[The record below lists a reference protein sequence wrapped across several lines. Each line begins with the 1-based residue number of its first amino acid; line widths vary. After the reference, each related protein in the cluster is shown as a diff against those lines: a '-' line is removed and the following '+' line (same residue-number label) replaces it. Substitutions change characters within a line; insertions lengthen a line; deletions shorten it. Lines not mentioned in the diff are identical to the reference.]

1 MYHQILENIL
11 WQVIQTNKDLIIY
24 GASVH
29 AGSKQT
35 VVAFRAHPRQGR
47 DCEREEERAQD
58 MSKSSGS
65 GEAPLA
71 SQAAGPSR
79 PYAGVEVGEED
90 FAEEA
95 LARAAGMTSLGPRG
109 PHAQD
114 FRQECSLCTYASP
127 YGTPFAYVRA
137 DTLEFRVPTGQVVD
151 NDIYTLAC
159 YNCCAVH
166 HGVRYLTA
174 EGFLN
179 ASWVQQ
185 AKQSKT
191 GAHNVL
197 LAEPPDYH
205 DDDDDAADG
214 TAPQA
219 ALAAPAGRGSIHA
232 EAPLAPQAAL
242 ALPASGRLLVT
253 PAAGADMAA
262 QAFDGAAG
270 MTSLGARAGEFSHSC
285 SWCDYTSPFASH
297 FAYIY
302 ADMHDFRV
310 VSDEGL
316 DRALS
321 HGEWQQRGGAPVR
334 WSCFNCCGKF
344 HQQQYTNAQG
354 KLTSRWSNSAKRSKV
369 SGGSKKVAGLQ
380 SMLSFSSL

>member
-11 WQVIQTNKDLIIY
+11 WQVIQTHKDLIIY

-47 DCEREEERAQD
+47 DCEREEERDQD
-58 MSKSSGS
+58 MASGS
-65 GEAPLA
+65 GEAPRA
-71 SQAAGPSR
+71 PQAAGPSR
-79 PYAGVEVGEED
+79 PYEGVEAGEED
-90 FAEEA
+90 MAEEA

-109 PHAQD
+109 QD
-114 FRQECSLCTYASP
+114 FRPQCSLCTYASP
-127 YGTPFAYVRA
+127 YGSPFAYVRA
-137 DTLEFRVPTGQVVD
+137 DTLEFRVPTGQGVD
-151 NDIYTLAC
+151 RTLYTLAC
-159 YNCCAVH
+159 YQCCTEH
-166 HGVRYLTA
+166 HGVEYLTA
-174 EGFLN
+174 EGQLS
-179 ASWVQQ
+179 ASWLDK
-185 AKQSKT
+185 AKTSRS
-191 GAHNVL
+191 GGRSIL
-197 LAEPPDYH
+197 LAEPADYH
-205 DDDDDAADG
+205 DDDDAADG

-232 EAPLAPQAAL
+232 EAPLAPQTAL
-242 ALPASGRLLVT
+242 ALPARGRLLVT

-302 ADMHDFRV
+302 ADTQEFRV

-354 KLTSRWSNSAKRSKV
+354 KLTSRWSNAAKQSKV
-369 SGGSKKVAGLQ
+369 GGGSKKVAGLQ